1 MRYDFVT
8 IGDAFEDVFVFP
20 SDLHVKRDR
29 TFTGGYGVSFE
40 LGEKIPLSE
49 VEYEIG
55 GSACNASVGF
65 SRLGLNASLISIT
78 GEDTPAEKI
87 KSCLSAESVDL
98 SNIKID
104 KKMKTNFSTIFSL
117 PEGRTIFTYHGLK
130 DYSQLRIK
138 KNLHSK
144 WFFLAPF
151 GDGTEEIEKDLIAKV
166 SEENSILAWNPG
178 TLQIKKG
185 ASRFRNL
192 LKNTSV
198 LFLNREEAIKF
209 IDYPVRPRE
218 EEMLKKLY
226 SFGPKLVVITN
237 GREGAK
243 AYDGE
248 TFYEINSIKNIDVVD
263 ATGAGDSFATGVMA
277 NLLLCQWS
285 GQLDEKCI
293 AGALKWGIANSA
305 SVIKYVGGQKGLLTK
320 TEIEKTVKDNPRLK
334 VEINS

>member
-1 MRYDFVT
+1 
-8 IGDAFEDVFVFP
+8 
-20 SDLHVKRDR
+20 
-29 TFTGGYGVSFE
+29 
-40 LGEKIPLSE
+40 
-49 VEYEIG
+49 
-55 GSACNASVGF
+55 
-65 SRLGLNASLISIT
+65 
-78 GEDTPAEKI
+78 
-87 KSCLSAESVDL
+87 
-98 SNIKID
+98 
-104 KKMKTNFSTIFSL
+104 MKTNFSTIFSL

-130 DYSQLRIK
+130 DYSQLRVK
-138 KNLHSK
+138 KSLHSK

-226 SFGPKLVVITN
+226 SFGPRLVVITN
-237 GREGAK
+237 GKEGAK
-243 AYDGE
+243 AYDGNNI
-248 TFYEINSIKNIDVVD
+248 YGINALKNLDVVD
-263 ATGAGDSFATGVMA
+263 PTGAGDSFATGMLA
-277 NLLLCQWS
+277 KLLSCDWNS
-285 GQLDEKCI
+285 ISDSDCI
-293 AGALKWGIANSA
+293 SKALKWGIANSS

-320 TEIEKTVKDNPRLK
+320 NEIEKTVKDNPRLK
-334 VEINS
+334 VEILK